1 MSKRRKCFADGQKY
15 RITSDCIP
23 IGIAKVVESDGSR
36 VTFEL
41 PRNGRIVRFTERILK
56 VGWPLSESCVPTEY
70 YAIYSYNAINNE
82 EKHGV

>member
-70 YAIYSYNAINNE
+70 DAIYSYNAINDE

>member
-41 PRNGRIVRFTERILK
+41 QRNGRIVRFTERILK

-70 YAIYSYNAINNE
+70 DAIYSYNAINNE

>member
-70 YAIYSYNAINNE
+70 DAIYSYNAINNE

>member
-23 IGIAKVVESDGSR
+23 IVIAKVVESDGSR

-41 PRNGRIVRFTERILK
+41 LRNGRIVRFTERILK

-70 YAIYSYNAINNE
+70 DAIYSYNAINNE